1 MSNSI
6 NLASLGFGGID
17 TSTLV
22 TSLVAIEQTP
32 VTAMQTQQ
40 QNVQSASATLSSF
53 STTLGALA
61 NAAST
66 LSDPTTFAA
75 MKATSSDPSVVATA
89 SGAPVAGQW
98 SVSVSS
104 IAQQQRTLSSGQAS
118 STTALGLS
126 GTLGISL
133 GNGTSANV
141 AVSATDTLSDI
152 ATSINSAGLRVQ
164 AGVSFDGSQYHLLV
178 SGLDTGASNAITFD
192 ESALSGTGPALGL
205 SAASSTIQKAQ
216 DANVTVGGVS
226 ITSATNQITN
236 AIPGVTLA
244 VTQPTTAPATI
255 SIAGDSTGLQ
265 GQVQTFVDAYNAVVS
280 AGHTDAGFG
289 TTAATNTLL
298 QSDQAIHSALDQMS
312 QIVGDQVGGSSG
324 AYTTLASVGITL
336 NDDGTLAFN
345 TTTFASAV
353 QADPTSVTNLFVSD
367 ANTGATGLM
376 SAINTAISAITD
388 PTTGGIQAEISGFS
402 TRSTSLASQVTNAQ
416 TRIAAYQTQLQQEF
430 TQMNTL
436 LQQYK
441 QTSSALNQD
450 FDQTS
455 SSTST
460 STVV

>member
-22 TSLVAIEQTP
+22 TSLVAIEQQP
-32 VTAMQTQQ
+32 VTAMQTQAQ
-40 QNVQSASATLSSF
+40 KIQSASTTLSSF

-75 MKATSSDPSVVATA
+75 MKATSSDSSVVATA
-89 SGAPVAGQW
+89 SGAPIAGQW

-118 STTALGLS
+118 STAALGLS

-133 GNGTSANV
+133 GNGTTANV
-141 AVSATDTLSDI
+141 TVSATDTLSNI
-152 ATSINSAGLRVQ
+152 ATAINSSGLRVQ

-192 ESALSGTGPALGL
+192 ESALGGGPALGL

-216 DANVTVGGVS
+216 DANLTVGGVS

-265 GQVQTFVDAYNAVVS
+265 GEVQTFVDAYNAVVS

-289 TTAATNTLL
+289 TTAAQNALL
-298 QSDQAIHSALDQMS
+298 QGDQSIHAALDQMA
-312 QIVGDQVGGSSG
+312 QIVGGVGGSSG

-345 TTTFASAV
+345 TSTFATAV
-353 QADPTSVTNLFVSD
+353 QADPTSVTKLFSSD
-367 ANTGATGLM
+367 ATTGSKGLM
-376 SAINTAISAITD
+376 GAINTAINALTD
-388 PTTGGIQAEISGFS
+388 PTTGGVQAEIGGFS
-402 TRSTSLASQVTNAQ
+402 TRSTNLAKQITNAQ
-416 TRIAAYQTQLQQEF
+416 ARITAYQTQLQKQF

-450 FDQTS
+450 FNQSS